1 MPTTTTTLSVRVA
14 PDVGRRLEALAEAT
28 SRSKSWLAAQAI
40 EEYLALQ
47 EWQVAAI
54 QAGLDEARDGRGAD
68 LGAVRARWEARRADA
83 TD

>member
-1 MPTTTTTLSVRVA
+1 
-14 PDVGRRLEALAEAT
+14 
-28 SRSKSWLAAQAI
+28 LAAQAI

-54 QAGLDEARDGRGAD
+54 QAGEAQAREGRGASLD
-68 LGAVRARWEARRADA
+68 EVRARWEARRADA